1 MAGLATQEAGSNL
14 FTGSTKQEYV
24 DDPYAKIQV
33 PQGPEQVSTPSLL
46 EQIRAEILFATERY
60 TNTIKELQHAERLL
74 IESGAEHTI
83 NKVKDI
89 LESAKF
95 C

>member
-1 MAGLATQEAGSNL
+1 MKNQSKLKKQIYEEQVAGLATQEAGSNL

-46 EQIRAEILFATERY
+46 EQIRAEILFEQRDTQ
-60 TNTIKELQHAERLL
+60 TPSKSCNMQK
-74 IESGAEHTI
+74 G
-83 NKVKDI
+83 
-89 LESAKF
+89 